1 MTYLAGEAGIAQF
14 LGIGTC
20 LPTMDNTH
28 EVAQRHNPAARI
40 VYVDNDPLVLAT
52 PPSVSGATPEV
63 RPA

>member
-14 LGIGTC
+14 LGIG
-20 LPTMDNTH
+20 MDNTH